1 MSHKKIL
8 NYLYSLEAK
17 KFRRNLKNM
26 KLLLKK
32 IGSPEKKL
40 KFIHVT
46 GTNGKGSVCAMLF
59 SVLRE
64 AGFKVG
70 MYTSPHLKRFNE
82 RIQIGSKLIT
92 NNEIVEYYLKLKPFL
107 TNQTFFEITTAM
119 AFLYFYEKKADY
131 VVLEVGLGGRL
142 DTTNVVKPL
151 ASVITNVDI
160 EHTEYLGNTIEE
172 IAHEKAGI
180 IKKNTPAATGA
191 EGKALKVIKSIA
203 KQRHAPLSINEKY
216 KKNKDGAFD
225 IGNYKNLKLNF
236 LKGGFQ
242 LQNTSIAIAAINILN
257 KYCSLNISENNVKN
271 GLKKAKW
278 PGRFQFLKKNVL
290 IDCAHN
296 PNGFK
301 ALTEEVKKLNYNKL
315 ILVIGISNDKD
326 IKKMIEIINPLADRF
341 IITKAQHPK
350 AAEPEL
356 ISKYLK
362 KEFKIINNPKKA
374 LDFAKKTANMED
386 LILVA
391 GSIFVVGEI
400 LGK

>member
-64 AGFKVG
+64 SGFKVG

-142 DTTNVVKPL
+142 DTTNVVKSL

-180 IKKNTPAATGA
+180 IKKNTTAATGA
-191 EGKALKVIKSIA
+191 EGKALK
-203 KQRHAPLSINEKY
+203 
-216 KKNKDGAFD
+216 
-225 IGNYKNLKLNF
+225 
-236 LKGGFQ
+236 
-242 LQNTSIAIAAINILN
+242 
-257 KYCSLNISENNVKN
+257 
-271 GLKKAKW
+271 
-278 PGRFQFLKKNVL
+278 
-290 IDCAHN
+290 
-296 PNGFK
+296 
-301 ALTEEVKKLNYNKL
+301 
-315 ILVIGISNDKD
+315 
-326 IKKMIEIINPLADRF
+326 
-341 IITKAQHPK
+341 
-350 AAEPEL
+350 
-356 ISKYLK
+356 
-362 KEFKIINNPKKA
+362 
-374 LDFAKKTANMED
+374 
-386 LILVA
+386 
-391 GSIFVVGEI
+391 
-400 LGK
+400 